1 MDRRRRS
8 MSAVEQIELR
18 QRAIDEILAHPEWT
32 LREAIRHLKR
42 NLLVTSDEL
51 ARLAQVSVRT
61 VRDIEQGRSLGTVQT
76 VNRILGVVG
85 LKLGVVRRPRED

>member
-61 VRDIEQGRSLGTVQT
+61 VRDIEQGRSLEIGRAHV
-76 VNRILGVVG
+76 
-85 LKLGVVRRPRED
+85 